1 MANPITQGGDG
12 ACRRIGGTVFLPN
25 IRSHVRGVRPSMGAF
40 DQLVNAARVEHH
52 IGVGD
57 NEKFGMN
64 FTSFYA
70 RNDMAGSNI
79 NGRTIAHISPG
90 REEFY
95 DVIIVCGL
103 FRGTIGGTVVGQIN
117 LGGEAGGSGDG
128 VKEVGEVFAWGVG
141 HGNNR

>member
-1 MANPITQGGDG
+1 
-12 ACRRIGGTVFLPN
+12 
-25 IRSHVRGVRPSMGAF
+25 MGAF

-117 LGGEAGGSGDG
+117 LGGEAGGSRDG

-141 HGNNR
+141 HGNNC